1 MSNSLIYNDI
11 LNYTTGL
18 NEYLYKSGI
27 KDIYKM
33 TTFPNAGIIEY
44 NNINASDYNAL
55 QLIKNKNKSSKEIKE
70 NIWNE
75 YTVATELFFAA
86 NEPNFSAGERFNKFW
101 RKRLCIIGSP
111 PYKKTTSKV
120 IVLTSDFNH
129 TDFDDSTQKYDY
141 AFPVYFFFQ
150 GYLAYQWYRQY
161 KMYDPIK
168 SFSYK
173 YNSMSRLISGMRSYR
188 LYLTSKLA
196 EYDVL
201 KYGQVSCSNK
211 CPYSDESV
219 TDILDG
225 RYCFLNAK
233 QVLHVKK
240 HLKNLPLRFDKPEHK
255 NIPNTSYEIDWFE
268 MSKSFLH
275 VVNETIFFETFNHL
289 TEKTF
294 KPIVCMRPFIIVSTP
309 GSLAYLKR
317 YGFRTF
323 EKWINESY
331 DSEPDGHKRLDMIA
345 KEINKIASMSISQLQ
360 DMYKEMLPIL
370 EHNHS
375 LFFGSFEQDILDELV
390 DNYRRASY

>member
-27 KDIYKM
+27 KDIFRI
-33 TTFPNAGIIEY
+33 TTFNGAGIIEH
-44 NNINASDYNAL
+44 NNTRCFYLA
-55 QLIKNKNKSSKEIKE
+55 KNNNKSDEEIKK
-70 NIWNE
+70 NIRAK
-75 YTVATELFFAA
+75 YTVATELLFAA
-86 NEPNFSAGERFNKFW
+86 NEPNFNAGEKFHTFW
-101 RKRLCIIGSP
+101 HERVRAIEPKFYI
-111 PYKKTTSKV
+111 KTNFKV

-129 TDFDDSTQKYDY
+129 IDFDDSMQKYDY

-196 EYDVL
+196 EYDIL
-201 KYGQVSCSNK
+201 KYGQASCSNK
-211 CPYSDESV
+211 CPYSGKSV
-219 TDILDG
+219 TDILDD
-225 RYCFLNAK
+225 RYCCLNTE

-275 VVNETIFFETFNHL
+275 VVNETVFFETFNHL

-323 EKWINESY
+323 EKWIDESY

-375 LFFGSFEQDILDELV
+375 LFFGSFEQDILDELI
-390 DNYRRASY
+390 DNCRHTDY